1 MHVDILIA
9 ERAARAKW
17 LNNNLRP
24 PKSGIR
30 QRVAKE
36 KMKHQVG
43 CRQLSASVAPMQK
56 SRAEKR
62 GMIQTFK
69 TLAISKVVDF
79 CAILLVFDWLGCE

>member
-1 MHVDILIA
+1 
-9 ERAARAKW
+9 
-17 LNNNLRP
+17 
-24 PKSGIR
+24 
-30 QRVAKE
+30 
-36 KMKHQVG
+36 MKHQVG

-79 CAILLVFDWLGCE
+79 CAILLVFD